1 MFFATES
8 TLSRSALGAYALNSP
23 YFSDCFVTMAYSP
36 ACFRYLIDT
45 GLRARLQES
54 IKLLSTRHV
63 IGNRVM
69 ESSVALAKVVASLES
84 FSAYESPL
92 YRGES
97 IDGKISYQI
106 ESIFLSRYKSE
117 TLAQEKVQA
126 LCCYFCPIV
135 DTSDARLLSVFIE
148 PSHIGLGRRTSGKP
162 AKILAKILPGVTTQ
176 EKEAFAVWWKDHIL
190 LPREGLTIQETQSG
204 KEIARVYTDTQAR
217 ANDPSLTARGWKSL
231 SASCMRYDFDHLP
244 CHPVKAYGSGDF
256 TLFWVENSQGHIAAR
271 VIVATRR
278 GRFVPG
284 PIYTNSNVAGDLL
297 EKHIQALKAL
307 PREGEDSESNTWINC
322 RLDKIEH
329 NGGFVLPYLDTYQG
343 AKEIDSHIK
352 ICSRLRADF
361 ELSDTSGVV
370 YPNGG
375 FVCNECDERLHE
387 DDSFQDDNG
396 TCYCESCYSE
406 RFAMCDHCYGT
417 TLRDD
422 MVNILDWRGRSVDC
436 ACSYCVNRGELDCV
450 EIDRDFYE
458 VDSIVFDSDDI
469 AHVLDSGTYFVSDL
483 TGETHAIEQEHKLPN
498 GDSCTIFEAVST
510 GNWTLVSEK
519 IGVRLVIDQDG
530 RRYEVEKK
538 IPKLLLKP
546 WLELDEYGD
555 VINRQPEL
563 IDVGLPGVDCEME
576 IAA

>member
-1 MFFATES
+1 
-8 TLSRSALGAYALNSP
+8 
-23 YFSDCFVTMAYSP
+23 
-36 ACFRYLIDT
+36 
-45 GLRARLQES
+45 
-54 IKLLSTRHV
+54 
-63 IGNRVM
+63 M
-69 ESSVALAKVVASLES
+69 ESSVALAKVAASLES

-97 IDGKISYQI
+97 IDGKIAYQI
-106 ESIFLSRYKSE
+106 EAIFLSRYKSE

-126 LCCYFCPIV
+126 LCRYFCPIV
-135 DTSDARLLSVFIE
+135 DTSDARLLSVFLE
-148 PSHIGLGRRTSGKP
+148 PSHIGLCRRTSGKP

-176 EKEAFAVWWKDHIL
+176 EKEAFAVWWKDNIL

-256 TLFWVENSQGHIAAR
+256 CLYWVENSQGHIAAR

-307 PREGEDSESNTWINC
+307 PREGEDFESNTWINC
-322 RLDKIEH
+322 RLNKIEH
-329 NGGFVLPYLDTYQG
+329 NGGFILPYLDTYQG
-343 AKEIDSHIK
+343 AKETDSHIK
-352 ICSRLRADF
+352 ICSSSNADF
-361 ELSDTSGVV
+361 ELSDTGGVV

-387 DDSFQDDNG
+387 DDSFHDDNG
-396 TCYCESCYSE
+396 TCYCESCYNE
-406 RFAMCDHCYGT
+406 RFTMCDHCYDT
-417 TLRDD
+417 TAREDI
-422 MVNILDWRGRSVDC
+422 VNILDWRGHYVDC
-436 ACSYCVNRGELDCV
+436 ACSRCVNSGDIDCV
-450 EIDRDFYE
+450 EIDLDFYE
-458 VDSIVFDSDDI
+458 LDSTVTDSDGNFYVI
-469 AHVLDSGTYFVSDL
+469 NSGTYFESDL
-483 TGETHAIEQEHKLPN
+483 TREIHSTDLLYTLSN
-498 GDSCTIFEAVST
+498 GDSCTIFEAVET

-519 IGVRLVIDQDG
+519 VGYR
-530 RRYEVEKK
+530 K

-546 WLELDEYGD
+546 WLELDSHGD

-563 IDVGLPGVDCEME
+563 LDVGLPGVECDALECV
-576 IAA
+576 A

>member
-1 MFFATES
+1 
-8 TLSRSALGAYALNSP
+8 
-23 YFSDCFVTMAYSP
+23 
-36 ACFRYLIDT
+36 
-45 GLRARLQES
+45 
-54 IKLLSTRHV
+54 
-63 IGNRVM
+63 M
-69 ESSVALAKVVASLES
+69 ESSVALAKVSASLES

-106 ESIFLSRYKSE
+106 EAIFLSRYKSE

-126 LCCYFCPIV
+126 LCRYFCPIV

-176 EKEAFAVWWKDHIL
+176 EKEAFAVWWKDNIL

-271 VIVATRR
+271 VIVATLR

-284 PIYTNSNVAGDLL
+284 SIYTNSNVAGELL

-307 PREGEDSESNTWINC
+307 PRDGEDSESNTWINC

-343 AKEIDSHIK
+343 AKETDSHIK
-352 ICSRLRADF
+352 ICSSLNAEF
-361 ELSDTSGVV
+361 ELSDTSGLI
-370 YPNGG
+370 YPGG
-375 FVCNECDERLHE
+375 AYTCQDCDERLHE
-387 DDSFQDDNG
+387 DDLYPDDNG
-396 TCYCESCYSE
+396 TCYCESCYCE
-406 RFAMCDHCYGT
+406 RFTTCDHCYT
-417 TLRDD
+417 TTPRED
-422 MVNILDWRGRSVDC
+422 MVNVLDWRGRAQDC
-436 ACSYCVNRGELDCV
+436 ACDSCVHEHAV
-450 EIDRDFYE
+450 EIDREYYE
-458 VDSIVFDSDDI
+458 MDSVVFDSDGN
-469 AHVLDSGTYFVSDL
+469 AYVLDSGTYFVSTL
-483 TGETHAIEQEHKLPN
+483 TNEVHDISLRHELPN
-498 GDSCTIFEAVST
+498 GDECTIYEAVET

-519 IGVRLVIDQDG
+519 VGTTLVLLDDG
-530 RRYEVEKK
+530 TRYERDKTRPV
-538 IPKLLLKP
+538 LVLKP
-546 WLELDEYGD
+546 WLEIDEYGD

-563 IDVGLPGVDCEME
+563 IDVGLPGVDCETE
-576 IAA
+576 CAA